1 VRGGASSA
9 ILPLSMCRLF
19 GQHAPPEVDRSAAL
33 LTSENALRFQSHKH
47 PHGWG
52 IGWYTDGGVTLRRG
66 ILPAHA
72 DAAFLRAA
80 RAARSQVVLAHIRDA
95 SVGPVTTVNTH
106 PFRCGRWLFAHNG
119 TVARYRRS
127 RTVRERIEAEIAP
140 FYRRRIRGATDSER
154 CFYLFLSRLAAHDA
168 VDGATL
174 ADVRRALAETTR
186 TVSGIAD
193 ADDAASSLNFLV
205 SDGRL
210 LAACRRGRTLHLA
223 TGAGPDRDVVIA
235 SEPIGSGAWEEVPE
249 GGFVGTDNGRRVL
262 RRLLLDG
269 RTRREIEPGR
279 ARYSR
284 PLTSAPRGKRTS

>member
-1 VRGGASSA
+1 
-9 ILPLSMCRLF
+9 MCRLF
-19 GQHAPPEVDRSAAL
+19 GQHAPPHVDRSDAL

-52 IGWYTDGGVTLRRG
+52 IGWYADGGVKLRRG

-80 RAARSQVVLAHIRDA
+80 RSARSLVVLAHIRDA

-127 RTVRERIEAEIAP
+127 RAVRARIEAEIAP

-154 CFYLFLSRLAAHDA
+154 CFYLFLSRLADWDA
-168 VDGATL
+168 IEDASL
-174 ADVRRALAETTR
+174 RDVRRALAVTTR
-186 TVSGIAD
+186 TVAGIAD
-193 ADDAASSLNFLV
+193 VDGAASSLNFLV
-205 SDGRL
+205 SDGHL

-223 TGAGPDRDVVIA
+223 TGAGPDHNLVIA
-235 SEPIGSGAWEEVPE
+235 SEPIGSGDWEEVPE
-249 GGFVGTDNGRRVL
+249 GGFVGTADGRRVL
-262 RRLLLDG
+262 RAELLAEQ
-269 RTRREIEPGR
+269 TRRTVSVR
-279 ARYSR
+279 
-284 PLTSAPRGKRTS
+284 